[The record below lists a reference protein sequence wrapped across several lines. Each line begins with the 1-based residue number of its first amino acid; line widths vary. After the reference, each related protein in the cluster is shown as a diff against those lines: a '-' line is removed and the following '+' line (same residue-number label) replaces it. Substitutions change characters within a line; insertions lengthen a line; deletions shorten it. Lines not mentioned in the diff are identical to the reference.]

1 MPDDIS
7 RYVVGSGEFDD
18 AAGDW
23 VGRCDVGVGSV
34 GILRVEVKNVG
45 VDGESEVTLKVA
57 QPENI
62 EAVAEIV
69 DASAATG
76 GEVTDDL
83 RTTRSHHR
91 TENRDEGQVVRIAH
105 QPLAHEAC
113 DFGYA
118 RLREGEVGRV
128 VDEPSRAFAAD
139 EPKIGESLEV
149 HACR

>member
-23 VGRCDVGVGSV
+23 VGRCDVGVGSI

-45 VDGESEVTLKVA
+45 VDGESEIALKVA

-62 EAVAEIV
+62 EAVAEVV

-91 TENRDEGQVVRIAH
+91 TENRDEGHVVRIAH
-105 QPLAHEAC
+105 QPLAHEVC

-128 VDEPSRAFAAD
+128 VDESPRAFAAD
-139 EPKIGESLEV
+139 EPEIGEPLEV
-149 HACR
+149 HARR